1 MNNSMYNNRN
11 SFTHTFVNYNK
22 INPFNPRKTTNGNNI
37 SSKRKFLIPNPNREF
52 GKEIN
57 ISSNLAT
64 LNNQETFNGRKT
76 FGIPIEQKIKNLKKE
91 KEELNNKLKNYE
103 QIGIRRKKKDI
114 SNSLHHNS
122 NNKYNSN
129 KSISRLIKKGSNK
142 VKNKNQSQK
151 NIFNPNKTMNIL
163 EDVSMTDENTNPNI
177 IMNKTQANAVSI
189 NNTNTKNIDED
200 VEMKIEN
207 NNMNI
212 CEIPKNSNPQNVDEY
227 FDDICEELSKYE
239 EKYLVDPQY
248 MSNQK
253 DINNRMRAI
262 LIDWLIDVHLKY
274 KLVPQTMYIAVNLID
289 RYLEKNQTNRT
300 KLQLVGITAMF
311 IACKYEEIYPPELK
325 DFVYITD
332 GAYVKTDV
340 LRMENKMLASL
351 NFDVTFPTQWTLF
364 ETFRRKLDLD
374 EKTFKLAWFLM
385 ELCLINYKTL
395 KYKMSQIAAS
405 AILIATKTMKVY
417 KNDWFSKILGIDEK
431 ELEECCKELY
441 DFYQYN
447 SSHNLQAIKKKFSSS
462 KYDEV
467 AKIKLC

>member
-1 MNNSMYNNRN
+1 MYNNRN

>member
-1 MNNSMYNNRN
+1 
-11 SFTHTFVNYNK
+11 
-22 INPFNPRKTTNGNNI
+22 
-37 SSKRKFLIPNPNREF
+37 
-52 GKEIN
+52 
-57 ISSNLAT
+57 
-64 LNNQETFNGRKT
+64 
-76 FGIPIEQKIKNLKKE
+76 
-91 KEELNNKLKNYE
+91 
-103 QIGIRRKKKDI
+103 
-114 SNSLHHNS
+114 
-122 NNKYNSN
+122 
-129 KSISRLIKKGSNK
+129 
-142 VKNKNQSQK
+142 
-151 NIFNPNKTMNIL
+151 
-163 EDVSMTDENTNPNI
+163 
-177 IMNKTQANAVSI
+177 
-189 NNTNTKNIDED
+189 
-200 VEMKIEN
+200 
-207 NNMNI
+207 MNI

-385 ELCLINYKTL
+385 ELCLINYKSL
-395 KYKMSQIAAS
+395 KFKMSVLAAS
-405 AILIATKTMKVY
+405 AILIATKTLGVY
-417 KNDWFSKILGIDEK
+417 RNYWFNKNIGIDEK
-431 ELEECCKELY
+431 KLEECCKEIY
-441 DFYQYN
+441 DFYVYN
-447 SSHNLQAIKKKFSSS
+447 SSHNLQAIRKKFASP
-462 KYDEV
+462 KFDEV
-467 AKIKLC
+467 SKIKIC